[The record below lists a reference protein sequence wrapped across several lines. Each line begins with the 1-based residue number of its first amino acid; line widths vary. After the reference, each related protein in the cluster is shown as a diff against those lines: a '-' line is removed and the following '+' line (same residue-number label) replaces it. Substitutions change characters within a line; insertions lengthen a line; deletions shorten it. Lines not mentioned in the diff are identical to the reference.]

1 MIETSQSIAK
11 LAEALAAAQGEI
23 EGARKGSVNPHFKSR
38 YADLDSTW
46 NACRQQLS
54 KHGLSVVQFPC
65 DDEAGK
71 IGITTRL
78 MHSSGEWIQGSI
90 GIKMSQ
96 ETNPQNAGSILTY
109 LRRYSLQGAVGI
121 SPEDDDGNAAAS
133 PGQAGG
139 SYRIEPTEDL
149 DGNVVASLTLAK
161 GLEELAKAWGEIPV
175 GQRRLYSRV
184 KDEAK
189 ERIAK
194 GDGNG

>member
-54 KHGLSVVQFPC
+54 KHGLSVVQFPY
-65 DDEAGK
+65 DSNGK
-71 IGITTRL
+71 IGVVTRL
-78 MHSSGEWIQGSI
+78 MHSSGEWMQCCI
-90 GIKMSQ
+90 GVKMSQ

-121 SPEDDDGNAAAS
+121 SPEDDDGNAAAAG
-133 PGQAGG
+133 PGQP
-139 SYRIEPTEDL
+139 YRVVENPVDL
-149 DGNVVASLTLAK
+149 DDKLVASLNLAK

-194 GDGNG
+194 GEGG